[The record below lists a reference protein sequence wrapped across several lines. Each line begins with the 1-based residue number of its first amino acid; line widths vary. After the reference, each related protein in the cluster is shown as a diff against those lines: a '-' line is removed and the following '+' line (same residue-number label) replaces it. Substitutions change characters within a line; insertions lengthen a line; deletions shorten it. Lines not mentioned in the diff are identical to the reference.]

1 MSDISRNQQHR
12 KLFSIWLSLKI
23 ILSIMLLHT
32 LLFLESIGTGE
43 LFVILLFVL
52 MFFGSKKI
60 PELARGLGKGM
71 REMNDAMRGIKDEIR
86 TQATLD
92 DGKQMVEE
100 VKREV
105 QQVVRMEPYDG
116 AINREA
122 SVEAKSEEKPTEAE
136 EKPQG

>member
-1 MSDISRNQQHR
+1 MMHSG
-12 KLFSIWLSLKI
+12 
-23 ILSIMLLHT
+23 T

-52 MFFGSKKI
+52 LFFGSKKI

-92 DGKQMVEE
+92 EGKQMVED
-100 VKREV
+100 VKKEV
-105 QQVVRMEPYDG
+105 QEAVRMEPYDG
-116 AINREA
+116 AINRESTPETQPA
-122 SVEAKSEEKPTEAE
+122 EQLE

>member
-1 MSDISRNQQHR
+1 MMHSG
-12 KLFSIWLSLKI
+12 
-23 ILSIMLLHT
+23 T

-52 MFFGSKKI
+52 LFFGSKKI

-92 DGKQMVEE
+92 EGKQMVED
-100 VKREV
+100 VKKEV
-105 QQVVRMEPYDG
+105 QEAVRMEPYDG
-116 AINREA
+116 AINRE
-122 SVEAKSEEKPTEAE
+122 STPEAQPAEKLE

>member
-1 MSDISRNQQHR
+1 MQS
-12 KLFSIWLSLKI
+12 F
-23 ILSIMLLHT
+23 T

-43 LFVILLFVL
+43 LLVILLFVL

-71 REMNDAMRGIKDEIR
+71 REMNDAMRGIQDEIR

-92 DGKQMVEE
+92 EGKQMVEDVKKE
-100 VKREV
+100 VRESI
-105 QQVVRMEPYDG
+105 RMEPYDG
-116 AINREA
+116 AIDRD
-122 SVEAKSEEKPTEAE
+122 KPKEKEE

>member
-1 MSDISRNQQHR
+1 MKN
-12 KLFSIWLSLKI
+12 LFF
-23 ILSIMLLHT
+23 IMLLHT

-86 TQATLD
+86 TQAQID
-92 DGKQMVEE
+92 DGNKMVEE
-100 VKREV
+100 VKKEIQEV
-105 QQVVRMEPYDG
+105 TKMEPMDG
-116 AINREA
+116 AVSREP
-122 SVEAKSEEKPTEAE
+122 SPKNDN
-136 EKPQG
+136 